1 MGIIRPS
8 LASITTNVSNITDNI
23 SVFNSSQSG
32 ANNQDIGVIYNRGTN
47 VNVALIW
54 NETTSSF
61 RTVYTSSTGSSSGN
75 ITITANADFRTGN
88 LYASGTS
95 TFTGNVTSGHILP
108 SANVTYDIGSPTNQ
122 YRHIYVGPGT
132 LYVNGNPV
140 ITDNSGTIQIST
152 SSGQN
157 LSIVASGAGQLQLA
171 TDTSGYTAL
180 SSNLQIGSGKTILSS
195 DGSAISFSNSAN
207 IAGLVYSSSAITQN
221 NTNQNITVVPNG
233 TGVFA
238 VTGSQTISKDLTISG
253 NLTISGTTTTVNTT
267 TLSVADNLIDLNSDV
282 TVGTPTEN
290 AGIRVLRGDSTAVQV
305 RWNET
310 DDKWEFTN
318 DGATYYKVP
327 ISTTD
332 LAEGTNQYF
341 TNARARSAISVS
353 GSGSYDSSTGVI
365 TVTGGV
371 TSVNSLTGGVTLG
384 LQTVVASNA
393 TASSAITISNTTSS
407 TNTTSG
413 ALIVSGG
420 VGVAGN
426 INAGN
431 VSATNLSGTLLT
443 ASQTN
448 ITSVGTL
455 GSLAVTGNVS
465 ANNYIVTEG
474 IFYANGT
481 QFSSGGAGS
490 SIPSLYNGVAS
501 NVTTSATLIDSVPV
515 TGNVTV
521 QWTLSS
527 TDNTNS
533 RYKSSRIDSI
543 TDGTSSYYSEY
554 AVVKS
559 NDSYDVA
566 TFTSNISGGAIKL
579 WATGD
584 SANVYVQYQRLV
596 LGSATTSGYLSA
608 QGEQGIQG
616 NTGPAWSGTGILTNV
631 TISESTIVG
640 RSAVSVNTSATEID
654 SFSVA
659 TYRSAKYIITTT
671 DNTNSEYQ
679 ISELLLLSDGT
690 NANIVQYGDQYSG
703 STSRISFTASIATGT
718 VTLYGTGTS
727 ASNSVRVHRIL
738 FPV

>member
-1 MGIIRPS
+1 MGLIRPS
-8 LASITTNVSNITDNI
+8 LASANTSITNISDNITVANYGNT
-23 SVFNSSQSG
+23 S
-32 ANNQDIGVIYNRGTN
+32 ANNQDIGTLFNRGSST
-47 VNVALIW
+47 NVALIW

-61 RTVYTSSTGSSSGN
+61 RTVYTSSTGASTGN
-75 ITITANADFRTGN
+75 LTITANADFRTGN

-95 TFTGNVTSGHILP
+95 TFVGNVTSGHILP

-152 SSGQN
+152 TSGQN
-157 LSIVASGAGQLQLA
+157 LSVVTSGSGILQL
-171 TDTSGYTAL
+171 TTGTSGYTAL
-180 SSNLQIGSGKTILSS
+180 GSNLQIGSGKTILSS
-195 DGSAISFSNSAN
+195 DGGSISFSNSAN
-207 IAGLVYSSSAITQN
+207 VSGLVYSSAAITQN

-238 VTGSQTISKDLTISG
+238 VSGSQTISKDLTISG

-282 TVGTPTEN
+282 IVGTPTEN

-327 ISTTD
+327 VTTTD
-332 LAEGTNQYF
+332 LAEGTNLYF
-341 TNARARSAISVS
+341 SNARV
-353 GSGSYDSSTGVI
+353 
-365 TVTGGV
+365 
-371 TSVNSLTGGVTLG
+371 LTG
-384 LQTVVASNA
+384 AA
-393 TASSAITISNTTSS
+393 T
-407 TNTTSG
+407 
-413 ALIVSGG
+413 
-420 VGVAGN
+420 GN
-426 INAGN
+426 I
-431 VSATNLSGTLLT
+431 S
-443 ASQTN
+443 
-448 ITSVGTL
+448 SVT
-455 GSLAVTGNVS
+455 VTGNVT
-465 ANNYIVTEG
+465 ANNYIVTNG

-481 QFSSGGAGS
+481 QFTSGSGS
-490 SIPSLYNGVAS
+490 GSGSTIPSLYNGVAS

-543 TDGTSSYYSEY
+543 TDGTSAYYSEY

-559 NDSYDVA
+559 NDSYNVA
-566 TFTSNISGGAIKL
+566 TFTSNISSGAIKL

-596 LGSATTSGYLSA
+596 LGSVTTAGYLSA
-608 QGEQGIQG
+608 QGPQGNVG
-616 NTGPAWSGTGILTNV
+616 NTGPAWSGTGTLTNV

-640 RSAVSVNTSATEID
+640 RSTVSVSTSATAID
-654 SFSVA
+654 SFPAA

-671 DNTNSEYQ
+671 DNTNSQYQ
-679 ISELLLLSDGT
+679 ISELSVLQDGT